1 MLDTTPPQSVSKNI
15 TCTSVRIRG
24 AAIVSFEVSDLTF
37 LAQNRHHGTRH
48 FLRPDGLHAAEID
61 WAFAEETGAGFD
73 MLSQDNVAISERTGQ
88 ARLSRAKNS
97 DHGHA
102 EQGAKMHRAGIVG
115 KH

>member
-37 LAQNRHHGTRH
+37 LAQNRQHCISH

-61 WAFAEETGAGFD
+61 WTFAEETGAAFD
-73 MLSQDNVAISERTGQ
+73 MVSQDNVAISERTGQ
-88 ARLSRAKNS
+88 ARRWPHYPATPCRMQPLFPPNV
-97 DHGHA
+97 
-102 EQGAKMHRAGIVG
+102 Q
-115 KH
+115 